1 MWWGCCRSGSC
12 TALHRFG
19 DVHTP
24 WCWAEG
30 HQLSPVRLERHSL
43 PAGYTAVCVFTG
55 GKQHSSIQL
64 NSLHTCVIPLL
75 QQWVVSWPEQMCHW
89 NQTPSLARTPQGSGQ
104 ACRGWCMATC
114 SSNTIPV
121 ATAYT
126 RCSVCPAH
134 KSLLSSRGPFALC
147 IFRCVAPSCQSA
159 FTFPPLLPGKGEAE
173 EEYLTHLVLCHH
185 DSSLWLPARM
195 VLYWEWAGCWHG

>member
-43 PAGYTAVCVFTG
+43 PAGYTAVCVFAG
-55 GKQHSSIQL
+55 GKHSSIQL
-64 NSLHTCVIPLL
+64 NSLHTRVIPLL

-89 NQTPSLARTPQGSGQ
+89 NQTPSLSQDSSGLRASLQGLMHGHLQQQHNPCGYSLYQ
-104 ACRGWCMATC
+104 MLSVPSTQKSAQLLR
-114 SSNTIPV
+114 SI
-121 ATAYT
+121 
-126 RCSVCPAH
+126 CSVYFQVCF
-134 KSLLSSRGPFALC
+134 SLLPVCIHLPSPFAWKRRGRRR
-147 IFRCVAPSCQSA
+147 ISH
-159 FTFPPLLPGKGEAE
+159 TFGTMPPWQQPVTA
-173 EEYLTHLVLCHH
+173 C
-185 DSSLWLPARM
+185 
-195 VLYWEWAGCWHG
+195 